1 MFRCRFDRVDR
12 VRPSLVAG
20 NGQQSQ
26 APPPYYA
33 ENKALEH
40 SLDHALAMEDSKT
53 PAYSQPG
60 YGYHQPNHNING
72 KCFWI
77 IFRIREKKLPPHPS
91 KVYSRLEFLLLLF
104 LDHECEEYMVWF
116 RQG

>member
-1 MFRCRFDRVDR
+1 MIALFVAR

-72 KCFWI
+72 GQKI
-77 IFRIREKKLPPHPS
+77 INLS
-91 KVYSRLEFLLLLF
+91 SLE
-104 LDHECEEYMVWF
+104 
-116 RQG
+116 

>member
-1 MFRCRFDRVDR
+1 MRSVGEIEQFSNVFSR

-20 NGQQSQ
+20 NGQQTQ

-40 SLDHALAMEDSKT
+40 SLDHALAMEDSKS
-53 PAYSQPG
+53 PAYAQPG

-72 KCFWI
+72 ENGKC
-77 IFRIREKKLPPHPS
+77 
-91 KVYSRLEFLLLLF
+91 
-104 LDHECEEYMVWF
+104 
-116 RQG
+116 

>member
-1 MFRCRFDRVDR
+1 MSHAPSQTFTVLPRSVR

-72 KCFWI
+72 TYG
-77 IFRIREKKLPPHPS
+77 RIRRDS
-91 KVYSRLEFLLLLF
+91 
-104 LDHECEEYMVWF
+104 F
-116 RQG
+116 RRP

>member
-1 MFRCRFDRVDR
+1 MESSSYTVLGWDFDVVCSYR

-72 KCFWI
+72 KN
-77 IFRIREKKLPPHPS
+77 LP
-91 KVYSRLEFLLLLF
+91 KT
-104 LDHECEEYMVWF
+104 
-116 RQG
+116 

>member
-1 MFRCRFDRVDR
+1 MIALFLAR

-72 KCFWI
+72 GQKI
-77 IFRIREKKLPPHPS
+77 INLS
-91 KVYSRLEFLLLLF
+91 SLE
-104 LDHECEEYMVWF
+104 
-116 RQG
+116 